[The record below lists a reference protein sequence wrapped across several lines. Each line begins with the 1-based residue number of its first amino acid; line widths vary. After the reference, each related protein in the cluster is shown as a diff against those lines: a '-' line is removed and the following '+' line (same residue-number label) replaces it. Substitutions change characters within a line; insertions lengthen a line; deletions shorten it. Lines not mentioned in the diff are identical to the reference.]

1 MTSRIMAALHGGAA
15 EPALK
20 KLRNRLL
27 AVNLVSLTLVIAV
40 SFSVIYFNFYNRTQ
54 SDIDNALLAIPRGV
68 LDNVMLSQQSGGAA
82 NSSSPPAADAPSG
95 GQITISGE
103 PRIPVDYTKSFVVN
117 IANNGSITVFS
128 MLDMDNDTYLAAIE
142 SVLEAGAPSGSVSI
156 SDRIWRFSIDQSTS
170 SISPY
175 KYSIVYLD
183 IQDSNRWLG
192 ALAASLF
199 VIGIIAVGAIFL
211 ISLFAANRA
220 IRPVEES
227 MIRQRRFVADASHEL
242 KTPIAVI
249 AANAEAAN
257 DAAYEVEKR
266 AAETGG
272 GDGGGNGTAAISRWI
287 GNIADEAT
295 RMGELVESLLTLA
308 KAEEKQVALVPFD
321 LVGAVCEEA
330 DRVEAFLFE
339 KDISFDFEL
348 KAQGDAPLTICSDRP
363 KVQAAISVLLENAV
377 KYTPEKGRVT
387 VTISKGNGSARAANG
402 VSVAV
407 SNTGAYIQPDDL
419 AQIFD
424 RFFRADPSRSSETGG
439 HGIGLS
445 IAKEIARTLGGELTA
460 TSVRV
465 CAAGQTDS
473 IGQTDETQQVDEPLL
488 GGDALAAGEI
498 SQGDE
503 TQQVDEPLRG
513 DDISKT
519 DETQQADEPSL
530 KASAALPDLT
540 FGSDPASKDTEAVN
554 TFTLY
559 L

>member
-1 MTSRIMAALHGGAA
+1 MSALHGSAA

-20 KLRNRLL
+20 RLRNKLL
-27 AVNLVSLTLVIAV
+27 AVNVISLTLVIAV
-40 SFSVIYFNFYNRTQ
+40 SFSIIYFNFYNRTQ
-54 SDIDNALLAIPRGV
+54 SDIDNALLSIPRGV
-68 LDNVMLSQQSGGAA
+68 LENVMLSQQSGGAA
-82 NSSSPPAADAPSG
+82 NANSPSSADAPPG

-103 PRIPVDYTKSFVVN
+103 PRIPVDYTKSFVAN
-117 IANNGSITVFS
+117 IASDGSITVFS
-128 MLDMDNDTYLAAIE
+128 MLDMDNDTYLGAIE
-142 SVLEAGAPSGSVSI
+142 AALEESASSGSVSI
-156 SDRIWRFSIDQSTS
+156 ADRAWRFSIEQSATS
-170 SISPY
+170 FTPY
-175 KYSIVYLD
+175 KYSIVFLD
-183 IQDSNRWLG
+183 IQDANRG
-192 ALAASLF
+192 VNALAASLF

-220 IRPVEES
+220 IRPVEAS

-257 DAAYEVEKR
+257 DAAYEVEKW
-266 AAETGG
+266 AAETGNEG
-272 GDGGGNGTAAISRWI
+272 EVAGISRWI

-295 RMGELVESLLTLA
+295 RMGELVESMLKLA
-308 KAEEKQVALVPFD
+308 KAEEKQADLVVFD

-348 KAQGDAPLTICSDRP
+348 KAPETEQVTICSDRS

-387 VTISKGNGSARAANG
+387 MTVCKGNGNG
-402 VSVAV
+402 NGGTKATNNASVSV
-407 SNTGAYIQPDDL
+407 SNTGPYIPPEDL

-460 TSVRV
+460 ASV
-465 CAAGQTDS
+465 Q
-473 IGQTDETQQVDEPLL
+473 DET
-488 GGDALAAGEI
+488 G
-498 SQGDE
+498 
-503 TQQVDEPLRG
+503 
-513 DDISKT
+513 
-519 DETQQADEPSL
+519 
-530 KASAALPDLT
+530 
-540 FGSDPASKDTEAVN
+540 EAVN